1 MALITF
7 LSGAPGSGKSTWAK
21 RHQEMTTAANEG
33 KPMVFVLS
41 RDKFRDI
48 MRATVGV
55 ENYFPVSTPMEFDL
69 WSRYVVSFIDWIDDS
84 AEIIIDQ
91 TNTNQKGFKRMLKYI
106 QEHSDSAKE
115 GKLKYRIVNFKTPYP
130 LCLANNHRREGR
142 AYVPDNVIK
151 DMYDK
156 HQTFLKE
163 QLLRI
168 GVIGEYNV
176 EIEEALANGESK
188 CCIYK

>member
-21 RHQEMTTAANEG
+21 KHQEMMAAANEG
-33 KPMVFVLS
+33 KTTAYILS

-48 MRATVGV
+48 IRDTVGV
-55 ENYFPVSTPMEFDL
+55 EDYFPVSTPMEFDL
-69 WSRYVVSFIDWIDDS
+69 WVHYIVNFIDWIDDS
-84 AEIIIDQ
+84 AEVIVDQ
-91 TNTNQKGFKRMLKYI
+91 TNTNQKGFKRMLEYI

-115 GKLKYRIVNFKTPYP
+115 GKLKYRIVNLKTPYSV
-130 LCLANNHRREGR
+130 CLANNRRREGR
-142 AYVPDNVIK
+142 ACVPDNVIK

-168 GVIGEYNV
+168 GAIGEYDV

-188 CCIYK
+188 CCIHK